1 MRYPSPPCA
10 VVDLTAILGG
20 MIKDFAQAFLP
31 LFVAVDPI
39 GLVAI
44 FLALARGTARPQ
56 RQRIARHAI
65 LTGGGVALL
74 FLFLGKSIFEAI
86 GISVSDFQ
94 VAGGLILFIL
104 AARDLIHS
112 TSELPETLAE
122 GFGVVPLGMPLIA
135 GPAMIAA
142 LLLLTHTVGLWMT
155 LAALISTRDFQNRVD
170 APRRYRHS
178 HDSDRRAR
186 VAGLGKHKA
195 QTGRPSPLVNRA
207 RPAERGV
214 PYRAPNYT
222 SSSFQQYS
230 CMRGM
235 WKGPFH
241 SPPLSCVEIRPSRC
255 A

>member
-1 MRYPSPPCA
+1 MLHAYDVMRYPSPPCA

-155 LAALISTRDFQNRVD
+155 LAALISNLGIMALAF
-170 APRRYRHS
+170 AY
-178 HDSDRRAR
+178 SDW
-186 VAGLGKHKA
+186 LGEKIG
-195 QTGRPSPLVNRA
+195 QTGLRA
-207 RPAERGV
+207 ISKIVSMLLA
-214 PYRAPNYT
+214 AIAIH
-222 SSSFQQYS
+222 
-230 CMRGM
+230 M
-235 WKGPFH
+235 
-241 SPPLSCVEIRPSRC
+241 IRIGALESLG
-255 A
+255 